1 VDSSSDE
8 QMMSARPSLLGGTV
22 VMDIFWPSVLS
33 YHCSDALVAMNRLPV
48 VTVTY
53 GQLVRE
59 LRRRTMS
66 VPGGEDALHDEH
78 I

>member
-1 VDSSSDE
+1 
-8 QMMSARPSLLGGTV
+8 
-22 VMDIFWPSVLS
+22 VLS
-33 YHCSDALVAMNRLPV
+33 YHCSDVLVAMSQLLM
-48 VTVTY
+48 VTMTY

-66 VPGGEDALHDEH
+66 VRGGEDALHDEH